1 MQKVILTLYLENKR
15 KPLFQCEISDDAENT
30 VKKLEDSLNDTKVE
44 VIRFGQVC
52 FKRSAFKY
60 FEISYK

>member
-15 KPLFQCEISDDAENT
+15 KPLFECEISDDVEAT
-30 VKKLEDSLNDTKVE
+30 VKKLEDSLNDTKLE
-44 VIRFGQVC
+44 VIHFGQSC

-60 FEISYK
+60 FELTYK